1 MNLRAVGTR
10 TLMTKSIAIDGLVAS
25 GKTAVG
31 MALASRLGS
40 AFLDTGVMY
49 RAVTWAA
56 LCRGVGIEDEEA
68 VTALART
75 LDMRLVE
82 GVDSRLLV
90 DGADV
95 TDHLRSPAVD
105 GNVSRV
111 AGTPGVRDVLID
123 RQRAIA
129 AAGPIV
135 MAGRD
140 IGSVVL
146 PGARVKL
153 YLQASVE
160 TRAKRRLEQ
169 RRRGGSEGRLEDVV
183 RDIERRDCLDAEQS
197 RPARD
202 ATIVETDGMG
212 VDAVVALAMALWE
225 DCR

>member
-183 RDIERRDCLDAEQS
+183 RDIERRDCLDEEQS

-212 VDAVVALAMALWE
+212 VDAVVALAMGLWE
-225 DCR
+225 GCR

>member
-1 MNLRAVGTR
+1 MNLRVVETR

-31 MALASRLGS
+31 MALANRLGS

-56 LCRGVGIEDEEA
+56 LCRGVGIKDEEA
-68 VTALART
+68 VTALARS

-90 DGADV
+90 DGEDV
-95 TDHLRSPAVD
+95 TDQLRSPMVD

-146 PGARVKL
+146 PDARVKL

-169 RRRGGSEGRLEDVV
+169 RRRGGSEGRVEDVM

-212 VDAVVALAMALWE
+212 VDAVVALAMGLWE
-225 DCR
+225 GYR

>member
-1 MNLRAVGTR
+1 MNLRVVETR

-31 MALASRLGS
+31 MALANRLGS

-49 RAVTWAA
+49 RAVAWAA

-68 VTALART
+68 VTALARS

-90 DGADV
+90 DGEDV
-95 TDHLRSPAVD
+95 TNQLRSPTVD

-146 PGARVKL
+146 PDARVKL

-169 RRRGGSEGRLEDVV
+169 RRRGGSEGRLEDVM
-183 RDIERRDCLDAEQS
+183 RDIERRDSLDAEQS

-212 VDAVVALAMALWE
+212 VDAVVALAMGLWE
-225 DCR
+225 GCR